1 MTGTGLLIAAHG
13 SHTEPEVNE
22 QIRRLAARLAEMRV
36 FDEVCCGFHQGE
48 PGFAAAVDGMRC
60 HRLVVVPLMTS
71 NGYYART
78 VLPHALAAAKRAPE
92 VTIRQTAAVGGHPCI
107 PGLVCDRVGALVTQF
122 SLDPSRTAAVIVGHG
137 TPRHRQ
143 SRDTTLRC
151 VEAVATGGC
160 VDAAFPAFLDDE
172 PGIEAVAS
180 SLRHPATILIPFLVG
195 RGLHGA
201 VDIAERFGMVV
212 DQSAQPPVLQRTG
225 DRRVVLDLPVGCWP
239 GMFDLVV
246 DLATEACHRVAGTQS

>member
-13 SHTEPEVNE
+13 SNNEPGVNE
-22 QIRRLAARLAEMRV
+22 RIQRLAARLAEARV

-48 PGFAAAVDGMRC
+48 PGFAAAVDGLRC
-60 HRLVVVPLMTS
+60 RHLVVVPLMTS

-78 VLPHALAAAKRAPE
+78 VLPRALAEAKRAPE
-92 VTIRQTAAVGGHPCI
+92 ITFRQTQAVGGHPCI
-107 PGLVCDRVGALVTQF
+107 PGLVSDRVGALVTQF
-122 SLDPSRTAAVIVGHG
+122 GLDASRTAAVIVGHG

-151 VEAVATGGC
+151 VEAVATDGC
-160 VDAAFPAFLDDE
+160 VDAALPTFLDDE

-180 SLRHPATILIPFLVG
+180 VLRHPTAILIPFLIG

-212 DQSAQPPVLQRTG
+212 DQSAEPPVLQRSG
-225 DRRVVLDLPVGCWP
+225 DRRVMLDLPLGCWP
-239 GMFDLVV
+239 EIFDVV
-246 DLATEACHRVAGTQS
+246 LELAMEACHGVAGTRS